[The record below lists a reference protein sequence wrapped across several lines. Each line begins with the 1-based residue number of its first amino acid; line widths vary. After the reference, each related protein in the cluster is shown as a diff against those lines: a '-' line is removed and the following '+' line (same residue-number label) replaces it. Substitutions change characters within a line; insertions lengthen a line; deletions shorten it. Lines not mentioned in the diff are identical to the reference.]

1 MDTQSELQVAEM
13 SRWDALYSEGL
24 KAENPLSEIDTI
36 LNAKKSEDL
45 VDLNPLRDKLVDS
58 VTGMLV
64 DGSLPHE
71 DDSAKLHGLSRNA
84 LEKGGYKSEDA
95 QIIETAIF
103 AANLNDLATRYPV
116 IKLALKA
123 ISFKE
128 NPPEW
133 VTSLKEKA
141 SEIFK
146 SSKS

>member
-1 MDTQSELQVAEM
+1 MDTQPNPQVVEM
-13 SRWDALYSEGL
+13 NRWNALYNEGL
-24 KAENPLSEIDTI
+24 KDENPLSEIDTI

-64 DGSLPHE
+64 DGFLPHE
-71 DDSAKLHGLSRNA
+71 DDSAKLHGLTRNA
-84 LEKGGYKSEDA
+84 LEKGGYNPEDA
-95 QIIETAIF
+95 QKIEAAIF

-128 NPPEW
+128 NPPDW
-133 VTSLKEKA
+133 VISLKDKA

-146 SSKS
+146 SPKS